1 MEMFNLAVNG
11 TLMQGLEL
19 NSNLMKVGAFFVRE
33 TVTEPSY
40 RLWSIQD
47 RHPAMLRVPE
57 GGRSIAVEVWA
68 VPAAGLGT
76 ILSQE
81 PPGLCIGKV
90 RLQGGEVVLGVLGEP
105 MLCDQQPEITEWGG
119 WRAYMASK
127 VASTVTATV
136 TATVASKVTA
146 KVTAKVAATVA
157 TKTLMPKG
165 A

>member
-19 NSNLMKVGAFFVRE
+19 NSNLMKIGAFFIRE
-33 TVTEPSY
+33 TVTAPTY

-47 RHPAMLRVPE
+47 RHPAMLQVPD
-57 GGRSIAVEVWA
+57 GGRSIAVEIWA
-68 VPAAGLGT
+68 VPAVGLGT
-76 ILSQE
+76 ILRQE

-90 RLQGGEVVLGVLGEP
+90 RLADGEVVLGVLGEP

-119 WRAYMASK
+119 WRAYVASK
-127 VASTVTATV
+127 VASKVASE
-136 TATVASKVTA
+136 AASKVA
-146 KVTAKVAATVA
+146 SCV
-157 TKTLMPKG
+157 PRG